1 MAEAGSAVTVGRG
14 ARSFEDLRV
23 FQEARAL
30 ANRVLL
36 LTRTTRLAK
45 DYALCDQMRR
55 AAVSI
60 VSNIAEG
67 FERETRPEFI
77 RGLYVA
83 RGSCGELRAQLLLA
97 FDQQHFPK
105 SEHESLAADC
115 RRVSVGLW
123 RLIQYLRKRSE
134 ASLSGDGRSRRTN
147 S

>member
-1 MAEAGSAVTVGRG
+1 MKGCAVAEAGSAVTVGRG

-23 FQEARAL
+23 FH
-30 ANRVLL
+30 
-36 LTRTTRLAK
+36 
-45 DYALCDQMRR
+45 ALCDQMRR

-97 FDQQHFPK
+97 FDQQHFSK